1 MDEAIRF
8 LLTLQNYDMRL
19 CELIQNH
26 SHIPQNIAALE
37 GDIEMSNRKIIQ
49 EKNAIQNAKLETQK
63 LEKDFKSS
71 EEMIAAGKYKLA
83 FTKNPKEYEIL
94 AKTIADEECK
104 MAQLEELLL
113 RGMLENDSRQLE
125 FSNLQQTV
133 GVEIQRL
140 QNEKERQRQLSAHLE
155 ENIAELN
162 HKIAV
167 IRGIIQENHGRWLR
181 HYDETKKAI
190 RKMPCIVFVKNNQY
204 CGGCNL
210 RLSGNIA
217 APDPDFPFTICES
230 CARLISIDSP
240 AVEVAVEVSGEGD
253 VEIN

>member
-8 LLTLQNYDMRL
+8 LLTLQDYDMRL
-19 CELIQNH
+19 CKLIQNR
-26 SHIPQNIAALE
+26 SHIPQNITALD
-37 GDIEMSNRKIIQ
+37 GDIEMSSQKIIQ
-49 EKNAIQNAKLETQK
+49 EKNAIQNVKLETQK

-71 EEMIAAGKYKLA
+71 EEMIVAGKYKLA
-83 FTKNPKEYEIL
+83 FTKSHREYEIL
-94 AKTIADEECK
+94 AKTIADEERK
-104 MAQLEELLL
+104 VAQLEEVLLK
-113 RGMLENDSRQLE
+113 RMLENDSRQLE
-125 FSNLQQTV
+125 FASLQQTV
-133 GVEIQRL
+133 NSEIQRI
-140 QNEKERQRQLSAHLE
+140 QNEKERQQQLSAHLE

-190 RKMPCIVFVKNNQY
+190 RKMPCIVFVKNDQY

-217 APDPDFPFTICES
+217 APDPDFPFIICES
-230 CARLISIDSP
+230 CARLILIDSP
-240 AVEVAVEVSGEGD
+240 TVEVAVEANGED
-253 VEIN
+253 NVDAN